1 MTSQRFSRPF
11 SSIGRQPSIGVLGEP
26 KNHITTEQQQQ
37 QQQQQHDASTTVVTT
52 AATSKSLYN
61 PGATI
66 LETSQIEIRAA
77 IPMDDVPVANLRLSV
92 FSHFSPSQQGQF
104 CARSCQAIASRRMR
118 GACCIIATSKEHQT
132 MSSSHPRQP
141 PPYILGSAANAVI
154 MNSLVHGW
162 GHDGLNSRCCTLPKW
177 LSNPRPDD
185 GALVY
190 CYYKGLTCWHDPVR
204 WKPCFC
210 TSM

>member
-1 MTSQRFSRPF
+1 MTNQRFSRPF

-26 KNHITTEQQQQ
+26 KNHITTE
-37 QQQQQHDASTTVVTT
+37 QQQQHDASTTVVTT

-141 PPYILGSAANAVI
+141 PPYILGSAAC
-154 MNSLVHGW
+154 S
-162 GHDGLNSRCCTLPKW
+162 
-177 LSNPRPDD
+177 
-185 GALVY
+185 
-190 CYYKGLTCWHDPVR
+190 
-204 WKPCFC
+204 
-210 TSM
+210 